1 MPGIFQLPRQFWRI
15 SWQHGI
21 HKAVLMTF
29 RKFARLCGF
38 PQAGLGLMEKFPP
51 TTLSNAAAYLPLLKL
66 RPFVS
71 IVMPVYNSAWLKE
84 AVASVLAQS
93 YNHFE
98 LILVDDQS
106 TLPRTLATLSEAGGN
121 PRVKLIRNAHNLG
134 ISGATNAGIE
144 ASRGDYIAFMDHDD
158 LLHPDA
164 LAYFARTVNDGHDA
178 DVFFTDEV
186 VINSKSTIVGQMR
199 KCPVSLDLL
208 LSCNAVLHF
217 VIMKRTVLRQIGPLN
232 SDYDG
237 AQDHDLMLR
246 ALEHGARFYHLPLLL
261 YAWRAHHAAASNDI
275 RSFNRRSTPEWPK
288 SYLNGKKVIKAYLD
302 RHSIQATV
310 TDDAFCWYRVKYAL
324 PDTHDEVAI
333 IIPFKNQA
341 AYLRRLLESL
351 KKTTFANTVIYL
363 VDNRSDQAETKA
375 YLASLR
381 PSPSPGPGPTGRI
394 RLLTFDEPFNYARLH
409 NWAVAQIP
417 NELLLFLNNDV
428 EIQRGDWLEAM
439 LEHIH
444 RERVGAVG
452 CRLRCPNGELQH
464 GGMVFRPDVYYC
476 AMNLH
481 FDESYYTKVQ
491 RDVSGVTAACMLIR
505 KSVFQAV
512 GGFDEVRFPIAF
524 NDADLCLKII
534 SSGYK
539 IMYTPFA
546 ELVHHQSAS
555 RTEQEESYEK
565 WMLFSRHV
573 GSSPMIDR
581 HYRLP

>member
-1 MPGIFQLPRQFWRI
+1 MTSLLRLPRQFWRI

-21 HKAVLMTF
+21 HKAVLLTF
-29 RKFARLCGF
+29 GKFARLRGF
-38 PQAGLGLMEKFPP
+38 SKMGFGLMEKFPP
-51 TTLSNAAAYLPLLKL
+51 TKPSNAAAYLPLLKL
-66 RPFVS
+66 RPLVS

-93 YNHFE
+93 YDRFE

-106 TLPRTLATLSEAGGN
+106 TQPHTLAALSEASSD
-121 PRVKLIRNAHNLG
+121 PRVKLIRNARNLG
-134 ISGATNAGIE
+134 ISGATNIGIE
-144 ASRGDYIAFMDHDD
+144 ACRGDYIAFMDHDD

-164 LAYFARTVNDGHDA
+164 LACFARAVNEDHDE

-186 VINSKSTIVGQMR
+186 VINSQNIIIGQMR
-199 KCPVSLDLL
+199 KCPISLDLL

-217 VIMKRTVLRQIGPLN
+217 VIMKRAALRQIGPLN

-246 ALEHGARFYHLPLLL
+246 AMEHGLRFYHLPLTL
-261 YAWRAHHAAASNDI
+261 YAWRAHHAATSNDI
-275 RSFNRRSTPEWPK
+275 RSFDRHSTPEWPK
-288 SYLNGKKVIKAYLD
+288 SYLNGKKAIQAYLD
-302 RHSIQATV
+302 RNAIRATV
-310 TDDAFCWYRVKYAL
+310 TDDVFYWYRVKYAL
-324 PDTHDEVAI
+324 PDTRDEVAI
-333 IIPFKNQA
+333 IIPFKDQA

-351 KKTTFANTVIYL
+351 KKTTFANTVVYL
-363 VDNRSDQAETKA
+363 VNNRSDQAETKA

-381 PSPSPGPGPTGRI
+381 PSPDGRL

-417 NELLLFLNNDV
+417 NEFLLFLNNDV

-439 LEHIH
+439 LEHIY

-452 CRLRCPNGELQH
+452 CRLKYPNGELQH
-464 GGMVFRPDVYYC
+464 GGMVFRPDLYYC

-481 FDESYYTKVQ
+481 RDEGYYTKVQ
-491 RDVSGVTAACMLIR
+491 RDVSGVTAACMLVR

-534 SSGYK
+534 RSGYK

-555 RTEQEESYEK
+555 RAEQEESYEK
-565 WMLFSRHV
+565 WALFSRHV
-573 GSSPMIDR
+573 GPSPMIDR
-581 HYRLP
+581 HYRLS

>member
-1 MPGIFQLPRQFWRI
+1 MPSLFQLPRQFWRI

-21 HKAVLMTF
+21 NKAVLMTF
-29 RKFARLCGF
+29 RKFARFYGC
-38 PQAGLGLMEKFPP
+38 PKTGLGLLEQFPP
-51 TTLSNAAAYLPLLKL
+51 TKSSNAGAYLPLLKM
-66 RPFVS
+66 RPLIS
-71 IVMPVYNSAWLKE
+71 IIMPVYNSAWLKE

-93 YNHFE
+93 YDRFE
-98 LILVDDQS
+98 LVLVDDQS
-106 TLPRTLATLSEAGGN
+106 TNPQTLAALAEAAGD
-121 PRVKLIRNAHNLG
+121 PRVKLIRNTRNLG
-134 ISGATNAGIE
+134 ISGATNIGIE
-144 ASRGDYIAFMDHDD
+144 AALGDYIAFMDHDD

-164 LAYFARTVNDGHDA
+164 LAYFVRTLNDGHDA
-178 DVFFTDEV
+178 EVFFTDEV
-186 VINSKSTIVGQMR
+186 VINSKNIVIGQMR
-199 KCPVSLDLL
+199 KCPISLDLL

-217 VIMKRTVLRQIGPLN
+217 VIMQRSALRQIGPLN

-246 ALEHGARFYHLPLLL
+246 ALEHGLRFYHLPLML
-261 YAWRAHHAAASNDI
+261 YAWRAHQAATSNDI
-275 RSFNRRSTPEWPK
+275 RSFNRHSASEWPK
-288 SYLNGKKVIKAYLD
+288 SYLNGKKAIQAYLD
-302 RHSIQATV
+302 RHAIRATL

-324 PDTHDEVAI
+324 PDTRDEVAI
-333 IIPFKNQA
+333 IIPFKDQVI
-341 AYLRRLLESL
+341 YLKRLMESL
-351 KKTTFANTVIYL
+351 QKTTFANTVVYL
-363 VDNRSDQAETKA
+363 VDNRSEQAETKT
-375 YLASLR
+375 YLASLN
-381 PSPSPGPGPTGRI
+381 PSPTGRV
-394 RLLTFDEPFNYARLH
+394 RLLTFEEPFNYARLH

-428 EIQRGDWLEAM
+428 EILRGDWLEAM
-439 LEHIH
+439 LEHIY

-452 CRLRCPNGELQH
+452 CRLKYPNGELQH

-481 FDESYYTKVQ
+481 ADESYYTRVQ

-534 SSGYK
+534 QSGYK

-555 RTEQEESYEK
+555 RAEQEESYEK
-565 WMLFSRHV
+565 WALFNRHV

-581 HYRLP
+581 HYRMS